1 MDNLSLVCI
10 KIINC
15 FYERQTS
22 LSVSPLWQEDQ
33 IEDEKMNN
41 IINWNHSLL
50 AASILMLGQS
60 SVAQETAPAFFGGPD
75 DVSYAEKLWDSLEE
89 NQLVGRDAINVFPF
103 AGNQPHGAIQQ
114 VLDKEIVV
122 DGKASRV
129 IVKRNHG
136 GANISVKSIYSDP
149 VSNLKAVTV
158 MVKRE
163 AGYDSDNLDWFWAK
177 YTAAGNL
184 DNNPKG
190 TLLAGRIG
198 KNASAGCIACHRAIG
213 GEDLETLTEK

>member
-1 MDNLSLVCI
+1 MNRLI
-10 KIINC
+10 
-15 FYERQTS
+15 RQ
-22 LSVSPLWQEDQ
+22 
-33 IEDEKMNN
+33 NY
-41 IINWNHSLL
+41 SLL
-50 AASILMLGQS
+50 AASILILGQTAT
-60 SVAQETAPAFFGGPD
+60 AQDAAPAFFGGPD
-75 DVSYAEKLWDSLEE
+75 DVSYAEKLWDSLES
-89 NQLVGRDAINVFPF
+89 NQLVGTSAINVFPF

-114 VLDKEIVV
+114 VLDKKIEV
-122 DGKASRV
+122 DGKVSRV

-136 GANISVKSIYSDP
+136 GENISVKSIYSDP

-177 YTAAGNL
+177 YTPVGDL
-184 DNNPKG
+184 GKNPKG

-213 GEDLETLTEK
+213 GDDLETLTEK